1 MKKDVYLK
9 VVLTVIAICLI
20 WICIR
25 EIPITPKLYAETAG
39 SLPETIGVNIE
50 SCEGSAF
57 YYAEP
62 IQVEVSN
69 ASEIAQEISMLLTK

>member
-25 EIPITPKLYAETAG
+25 EILHYAKA
-39 SLPETIGVNIE
+39 I
-50 SCEGSAF
+50 C
-57 YYAEP
+57 
-62 IQVEVSN
+62 
-69 ASEIAQEISMLLTK
+69 